1 MMTYDEKIAWLRRY
15 GDARRQQRVLEK
27 EIEALRSDAER
38 VTPLLGALPGGAG
51 EGGRVPRAV
60 EAILEAQEQL
70 RAQCDQCA
78 AVRAEVEAAIARVPG
93 QRDQEILRRRYV
105 LGQTWE
111 KIAVETFYSYKQVR
125 RRHSRCVEA
134 LDLDGGK
141 DNDVPG

>member
-1 MMTYDEKIAWLRRY
+1 MVMPMTYAEKIRWLRRY
-15 GDARRQQRVLEK
+15 GDARRQQRVLEE

-70 RAQCDQCA
+70 RTQCGQCA

-93 QRDQEILRRRYV
+93 QRDQEILRRRYI
-105 LGQTWE
+105 LGQKWE
-111 KIAVETFYSYKQVR
+111 QIAVEMVI
-125 RRHSRCVEA
+125 
-134 LDLDGGK
+134 DLRWIYRMHKRVVCNMDLREI
-141 DNDVPG
+141 DH

>member
-1 MMTYDEKIAWLRRY
+1 MTYADKIRWLRRY

-70 RAQCDQCA
+70 RAQCNQCA
-78 AVRAEVEAAIARVPG
+78 AVRAEVESAIARVPG
-93 QRDQEILRRRYV
+93 QRDQEILRRRYI
-105 LGQTWE
+105 LGQKWE
-111 KIAVETFYSYKQVR
+111 QIAVEMVI
-125 RRHSRCVEA
+125 
-134 LDLDGGK
+134 DLRWIYRMHKRVVCNMDLREI
-141 DNDVPG
+141 DH

>member
-1 MMTYDEKIAWLRRY
+1 MTYAEKIRWLRRY

-93 QRDQEILRRRYV
+93 QRDQEILRRRYI
-105 LGQTWE
+105 LGQKWE
-111 KIAVETFYSYKQVR
+111 QIAVEMVI
-125 RRHSRCVEA
+125 
-134 LDLDGGK
+134 DLRWIYRMHKRVVCNMDLRQI
-141 DNDVPG
+141 DH

>member
-1 MMTYDEKIAWLRRY
+1 MTYADKIRWLRRY

-93 QRDQEILRRRYV
+93 QRDQEILRRRYI
-105 LGQTWE
+105 LGQKWE
-111 KIAVETFYSYKQVR
+111 QIAVEMVI
-125 RRHSRCVEA
+125 
-134 LDLDGGK
+134 DLRWIYRMHKRVVCNMDLREI
-141 DNDVPG
+141 DH

>member
-1 MMTYDEKIAWLRRY
+1 MTYADKIRWLRRY

-60 EAILEAQEQL
+60 EAILEAQAQL

-78 AVRAEVEAAIARVPG
+78 AVRTEVEAAIARVPG
-93 QRDQEILRRRYV
+93 QRDQEILRRRYI
-105 LGQTWE
+105 LGQKWE
-111 KIAVETFYSYKQVR
+111 QIAVEMVI
-125 RRHSRCVEA
+125 
-134 LDLDGGK
+134 DLRWIYRMHKRVVCNMDLREI
-141 DNDVPG
+141 DH

>member
-1 MMTYDEKIAWLRRY
+1 MTYAEKIRWLRRY

-60 EAILEAQEQL
+60 EAILEAQAQL

-78 AVRAEVEAAIARVPG
+78 AVRAEVESAIARVPG
-93 QRDQEILRRRYV
+93 QRDQELLRRRYI
-105 LGQTWE
+105 LGQKWE
-111 KIAVETFYSYKQVR
+111 NIAVEMV
-125 RRHSRCVEA
+125 V
-134 LDLDGGK
+134 DLRWIYRMHKRVVCNMDLREI
-141 DNDVPG
+141 DH

>member
-1 MMTYDEKIAWLRRY
+1 MTYAEKIRWLRRY

-38 VTPLLGALPGGAG
+38 VTPLLCALPGGAG

-60 EAILEAQEQL
+60 EAILDAQEQL

-93 QRDQEILRRRYV
+93 QRDQEILRRRYI
-105 LGQTWE
+105 LGQKWE
-111 KIAVETFYSYKQVR
+111 QIAVEMVI
-125 RRHSRCVEA
+125 
-134 LDLDGGK
+134 DLRWIYRMHKRVVCNMDLREI
-141 DNDVPG
+141 DH

>member
-1 MMTYDEKIAWLRRY
+1 MTYADKIRWLRRY

-51 EGGRVPRAV
+51 ESGRVPRAV

-93 QRDQEILRRRYV
+93 QRDQEILRRRYI
-105 LGQTWE
+105 LGQKWE
-111 KIAVETFYSYKQVR
+111 QIAVEMVI
-125 RRHSRCVEA
+125 
-134 LDLDGGK
+134 DLRWIYRMHKRVVCNMDLREI
-141 DNDVPG
+141 DH

>member
-1 MMTYDEKIAWLRRY
+1 MTYADKIRWLRRY
-15 GDARRQQRVLEK
+15 GDARRQQCVLEK

-93 QRDQEILRRRYV
+93 QRDQEILRRRYI
-105 LGQTWE
+105 LGQKWE
-111 KIAVETFYSYKQVR
+111 QIAVEMVI
-125 RRHSRCVEA
+125 
-134 LDLDGGK
+134 DLRWIYRMHKRVVCNMDLREI
-141 DNDVPG
+141 DH

>member
-1 MMTYDEKIAWLRRY
+1 MPMTYAEKIRWLRRY

-93 QRDQEILRRRYV
+93 QRDQEILRRRYI
-105 LGQTWE
+105 LGQKWE
-111 KIAVETFYSYKQVR
+111 QIAVEMVI
-125 RRHSRCVEA
+125 
-134 LDLDGGK
+134 DLRWIYRMHKRVVCNMDLREI
-141 DNDVPG
+141 DH

>member
-1 MMTYDEKIAWLRRY
+1 MVMPMTYADKIRWLRRY

-78 AVRAEVEAAIARVPG
+78 AVRAEVESAIARVPG
-93 QRDQEILRRRYV
+93 QRDQEILRRRYI
-105 LGQTWE
+105 LGQKWE
-111 KIAVETFYSYKQVR
+111 QIAVEMVI
-125 RRHSRCVEA
+125 
-134 LDLDGGK
+134 DLRWIYRMHKRVVCNMDLREI
-141 DNDVPG
+141 DH

>member
-1 MMTYDEKIAWLRRY
+1 MTYADKIRWLRRY

-38 VTPLLGALPGGAG
+38 VTPLLGALLGGAG

-93 QRDQEILRRRYV
+93 QRDQEILRRRYI
-105 LGQTWE
+105 LGQKWE
-111 KIAVETFYSYKQVR
+111 QIAVEMVI
-125 RRHSRCVEA
+125 
-134 LDLDGGK
+134 DLRWIYRMHKRVVCNMDLREI
-141 DNDVPG
+141 DH

>member
-1 MMTYDEKIAWLRRY
+1 MTYADKILWLRRY

-60 EAILEAQEQL
+60 EAILDAQEQL

-105 LGQTWE
+105 LGQKWE
-111 KIAVETFYSYKQVR
+111 QIAVEMVI
-125 RRHSRCVEA
+125 
-134 LDLDGGK
+134 DLRWIYRMHKRVVCNMDLREI
-141 DNDVPG
+141 DH

>member
-1 MMTYDEKIAWLRRY
+1 MPMTYAEKIRWLRRY

-93 QRDQEILRRRYV
+93 QRDQEILRRRYI
-105 LGQTWE
+105 LGQKWE
-111 KIAVETFYSYKQVR
+111 QIAVEMHYGYQYVCKCHKLVVTQLAIECDS
-125 RRHSRCVEA
+125 
-134 LDLDGGK
+134 
-141 DNDVPG
+141 

>member
-1 MMTYDEKIAWLRRY
+1 MTYAEKIRWLRRY

-93 QRDQEILRRRYV
+93 QRDQEILRRRYI
-105 LGQTWE
+105 LGQKWE
-111 KIAVETFYSYKQVR
+111 QVAVEMVI
-125 RRHSRCVEA
+125 
-134 LDLDGGK
+134 DLRWIYRMHKRVVCNMDLREI
-141 DNDVPG
+141 DH

>member
-1 MMTYDEKIAWLRRY
+1 MVMPMTYAEKIRWLRRY

-93 QRDQEILRRRYV
+93 QRDQEILRRRYI
-105 LGQTWE
+105 LGQKWE
-111 KIAVETFYSYKQVR
+111 QIAVEMVI
-125 RRHSRCVEA
+125 
-134 LDLDGGK
+134 DLRWIYRMHKRVVCNMDLREI
-141 DNDVPG
+141 DH

>member
-1 MMTYDEKIAWLRRY
+1 MPMTYAEKIRWLRRY

-51 EGGRVPRAV
+51 ESGRVPRAV

-93 QRDQEILRRRYV
+93 QRDQELLRRRYI
-105 LGQTWE
+105 LGQKWE
-111 KIAVETFYSYKQVR
+111 NIAVEMV
-125 RRHSRCVEA
+125 V
-134 LDLDGGK
+134 DLRWIYRMHK
-141 DNDVPG
+141 RVVNDMELHEIDH

>member
-1 MMTYDEKIAWLRRY
+1 MTYAEKIRWLRRY

-93 QRDQEILRRRYV
+93 QRDQEILRRRYI
-105 LGQTWE
+105 LGQKWE
-111 KIAVETFYSYKQVR
+111 NIAVEMHLEYRWVTRTHHKT
-125 RRHSRCVEA
+125 VERMI
-134 LDLDGGK
+134 LT
-141 DNDVPG
+141 PESPI

>member
-1 MMTYDEKIAWLRRY
+1 MVMPMTYAEKIRWLRRY

-51 EGGRVPRAV
+51 ESGRVPRAV

-93 QRDQEILRRRYV
+93 QRDQELLRRRYI
-105 LGQTWE
+105 LGQKWE
-111 KIAVETFYSYKQVR
+111 NIAVEMV
-125 RRHSRCVEA
+125 V
-134 LDLDGGK
+134 DLRWIYRMHK
-141 DNDVPG
+141 RVVNDMELHEIDH

>member
-1 MMTYDEKIAWLRRY
+1 MTYAEKIRWLRRY

-93 QRDQEILRRRYV
+93 QRDQEILRRRYI
-105 LGQTWE
+105 LGQKWE
-111 KIAVETFYSYKQVR
+111 QIAVEMVI
-125 RRHSRCVEA
+125 
-134 LDLDGGK
+134 DLRWIYRMHKRVVCNMDLREI
-141 DNDVPG
+141 DH

>member
-1 MMTYDEKIAWLRRY
+1 MTYAEKIRWLRRY

-60 EAILEAQEQL
+60 EAILEAQERL

-78 AVRAEVEAAIARVPG
+78 AVRAEVESAIARVPG

-111 KIAVETFYSYKQVR
+111 QIAVEMVI
-125 RRHSRCVEA
+125 
-134 LDLDGGK
+134 DLRWIYRMHKRVVCNMDLREI
-141 DNDVPG
+141 DH

>member
-1 MMTYDEKIAWLRRY
+1 MTYADKIRWLRRY

-60 EAILEAQEQL
+60 EAILDAQEQL

-105 LGQTWE
+105 LGQKWE
-111 KIAVETFYSYKQVR
+111 QIAVEMVI
-125 RRHSRCVEA
+125 
-134 LDLDGGK
+134 DLRWIYRMHKRVVCNMDLREI
-141 DNDVPG
+141 DH

>member
-1 MMTYDEKIAWLRRY
+1 MTYAEKIRWLRRY

-60 EAILEAQEQL
+60 EAILDAQEQL

-93 QRDQEILRRRYV
+93 QRDQEILRRRYI
-105 LGQTWE
+105 LGQKWE
-111 KIAVETFYSYKQVR
+111 QIAVEMVI
-125 RRHSRCVEA
+125 
-134 LDLDGGK
+134 DLRWIYRMHKRVVCNMDLREI
-141 DNDVPG
+141 DH

>member
-1 MMTYDEKIAWLRRY
+1 MTYADKIRWLRRY

-78 AVRAEVEAAIARVPG
+78 ARLEE
-93 QRDQEILRRRYV
+93 
-105 LGQTWE
+105 
-111 KIAVETFYSYKQVR
+111 
-125 RRHSRCVEA
+125 
-134 LDLDGGK
+134 GK
-141 DNDVPG
+141 DPMCVHHCQAFVMRYGDAAELAKGVEEGSKSVLYYL

>member
-1 MMTYDEKIAWLRRY
+1 MTYAEKIRWLRRY

-78 AVRAEVEAAIARVPG
+78 AVRAEVESAIARVPG

-105 LGQTWE
+105 LGQKWE
-111 KIAVETFYSYKQVR
+111 QIAVEMVI
-125 RRHSRCVEA
+125 
-134 LDLDGGK
+134 DLRWIYRMHKRVVCNMNLREIDH
-141 DNDVPG
+141 

>member
-1 MMTYDEKIAWLRRY
+1 MTYAEKIRWLRRY

-78 AVRAEVEAAIARVPG
+78 AVRAEVESAIARVPG
-93 QRDQEILRRRYV
+93 QRDQEILRRRYI
-105 LGQTWE
+105 LGQKWE
-111 KIAVETFYSYKQVR
+111 QIAVEMVI
-125 RRHSRCVEA
+125 
-134 LDLDGGK
+134 DLRWIYRMHKRVVCNMDLREI
-141 DNDVPG
+141 DH

>member
-1 MMTYDEKIAWLRRY
+1 MPMTYAEKIRWLRRY

-60 EAILEAQEQL
+60 EAILDAQEQL

-105 LGQTWE
+105 LGQKWE
-111 KIAVETFYSYKQVR
+111 QIAVEMVI
-125 RRHSRCVEA
+125 
-134 LDLDGGK
+134 DLRWIYRMHKRVVCNMDLREI
-141 DNDVPG
+141 DH